1 MRITDQ
7 IYIVGSRQ
15 LGISGPWDSH
25 VYLLQGPNGLVLIDA
40 GGGGTGEIIVEN
52 IRKEGFN
59 PRDIEALLITH
70 CHFDHVCGAAEL
82 REMTGCE
89 VYLSGQ
95 SQDLVER
102 GTAEEAGLNLAKE
115 QGVYPMDFEYRNCR
129 IDHAIKHGDVIDAGG
144 LGIEAIAVEGHSPD
158 SVCFLVEMEGRR
170 SLFPG
175 DVLFYGGVVGL
186 INFPGST
193 MDGFRKDL
201 KRLAGL
207 GIDGLYPGH
216 MLFTVTGG
224 QQHIDAAIA
233 QCGKGSVPQ
242 SIGQFGTVF

>member
-1 MRITDQ
+1 MRITDR

-25 VYLLQGPNGLVLIDA
+25 VYLLEGPRGLVLIDA
-40 GGGGTGEIIVEN
+40 GGGGTGEIIAKN
-52 IRKEGFN
+52 IRTEGFD
-59 PRDIEALLITH
+59 PSDIEALLVTH

-89 VYLSGQ
+89 VYLSAQ
-95 SQDLVER
+95 SKDLVEE
-102 GTAEEAGLNLAKE
+102 GTAEDAGLNLAKE
-115 QGVYPMDFEYRNCR
+115 QGVYPMDFEYRNCK
-129 IDHAIKHGDVIDAGG
+129 IDHGIEDGDVLDVGG
-144 LGIEAIAVEGHSPD
+144 LGIQAISVEGHSPD
-158 SVCFLVEMEGRR
+158 SVCFMVEMEGHRN
-170 SLFPG
+170 LFAG

-186 INFPGST
+186 INALGST

-201 KRLAGL
+201 KKLGGL
-207 GIDGLYPGH
+207 GVDGLYPGH

-224 QQHIDAAIA
+224 QQHIDAAIQ
-233 QCGKGSVPQ
+233 QCGKGTVPQ